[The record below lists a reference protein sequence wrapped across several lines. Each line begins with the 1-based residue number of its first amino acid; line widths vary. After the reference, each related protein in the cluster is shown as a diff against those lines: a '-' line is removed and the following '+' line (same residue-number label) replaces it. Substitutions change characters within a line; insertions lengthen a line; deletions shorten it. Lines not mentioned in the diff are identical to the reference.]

1 MENNENQVSQ
11 KRLTSKAKRI
21 LRAKSHEIK
30 PVVWIGKEGVDKVI
44 EEVKRQLKDRGLI
57 KVKIRRT
64 ALIYMDKK
72 EIAEKLAKETD
83 SEIVSIVGHVITLF
97 RPREGWKRYT
107 SKKTKKEKEK
117 EKAEQF
123 IAEFEKLR
131 KGKL

>member
-1 MENNENQVSQ
+1 MENNENQLS
-11 KRLTSKAKRI
+11 KRLTSKAKKM

-57 KVKIRRT
+57 KVKIRKT
-64 ALIYMDKK
+64 VLIHVDKK

-97 RPREGWKRYT
+97 RPREGWKSYS
-107 SKKTKKEKEK
+107 SKKVKKEKEK
-117 EKAEQF
+117 EEKY
-123 IAEFEKLR
+123 ITEFERLR
-131 KGKL
+131 KGKS

>member
-1 MENNENQVSQ
+1 MENNKNQIYQ

-21 LRAKSHEIK
+21 LRAKSHDIK
-30 PVVWIGKEGVDKVI
+30 PVVWVGKEGVDKVI

-64 ALIYMDKK
+64 ALIHMDKT
-72 EIAEKLAKETD
+72 EIAEKIAKETD

-117 EKAEQF
+117 AEKY

-131 KGKL
+131 KGTL